1 MVNFCTRRTPCMQQ
15 FVAHFLRFFLMC
27 TVFRGLYGVPFVMW
41 ARLAYPVVQRI
52 GKSHGVTMLRE
63 RGEVYLIALDA
74 D

>member
-1 MVNFCTRRTPCMQQ
+1 
-15 FVAHFLRFFLMC
+15 MC